1 MGGIVWLASYPKS
14 GNTWVRAFLHNFMR
28 DPDRSYDINRL
39 ADLTVGD
46 SQIHWYQEIINKPG
60 ADYTEEEVQR
70 MRPQVHRRLSRISPD
85 TIVCKTHNALMED
98 DGHPLVTMEVT
109 AGAIYVVRNP
119 LDVAVSYSHHLGLSI
134 DRIIQIMNTTGATIP
149 GNEQNVY
156 ELQGSWTEN
165 VETWTDPPNPRIYV
179 VRYEDML
186 EAPVRAFAGIVKFL
200 GIAAPRQ
207 RIEKAVKL
215 SSFRVLQDQ
224 ERRQGFRERPL
235 QAKTFFREGKAG
247 QWHKALSQE
256 QVAALVAVH
265 RTQMA
270 RFGYVPPGL

>member
-39 ADLTVGD
+39 ADLTAGD

-85 TIVCKTHNALMED
+85 TIVVKTHNALMED
-98 DGHPLVTMEVT
+98 DGHPLITMEVT

-119 LDVAVSYSHHLGLSI
+119 LDVAVSYSHHLGISI
-134 DRIIQIMNTTGATIP
+134 DRIIERMNTMGATIP
-149 GNEQNVY
+149 GNDQNVY
-156 ELQGSWTEN
+156 ELQGSWSEN
-165 VETWTDPPNPRIYV
+165 VETWTDPPNPRIHV

-186 EAPVRAFAGIVKFL
+186 QAPLRAFAAMVAFL
-200 GIAAPRQ
+200 GIAASRQ

-215 SSFRVLQDQ
+215 SSFRVLQEQ
-224 ERRQGFRERPL
+224 ERRQGFRERPP
-235 QAKTFFREGKAG
+235 QAKSFFREGKAG
-247 QWHKALSQE
+247 QWHKALRQE

>member
-98 DGHPLVTMEVT
+98 DGHPLVTMDVT
-109 AGAIYVVRNP
+109 AGAIYIVRNP

-134 DRIIQIMNTTGATIP
+134 DRIIERMNTMGATIP

-156 ELQGSWTEN
+156 ELQGSWSEN
-165 VETWTDPPNPRIYV
+165 VETWTDPPNPRIHV

-256 QVAALVAVH
+256 QVAALIAGH

>member
-39 ADLTVGD
+39 ADLTAGD
-46 SQIHWYQEIINKPG
+46 SQIHWYQEILNKPG

-70 MRPQVHRRLSRISPD
+70 MRPQVHRRLTRISPD
-85 TIVCKTHNALMED
+85 TIVVKTHNALMED

-109 AGAIYVVRNP
+109 AGAIYIVRNP

-134 DRIIQIMNTTGATIP
+134 DRIIERMNTAGATIP
-149 GNEQNVY
+149 GNDQNVY
-156 ELQGSWTEN
+156 ELQGSWSEN
-165 VETWTDPPNPRIYV
+165 VETWTDPPNPRIHV

-186 EAPVRAFAGIVKFL
+186 EAPGRAFAAIVNYL

-215 SSFRVLQDQ
+215 SSFRVLQEQ
-224 ERRQGFRERPL
+224 ERRQGFRERPPH
-235 QAKTFFREGKAG
+235 AKSFFREGKAG